1 LPGENLLCWW
11 TFESLDAGAFPDR
24 SGRGHVAQMRGDV
37 RQFTV
42 DGRIVLQFCG
52 AQASV
57 QCPNTPDLDVR
68 DALTIV
74 AWVEYLPPERPDA
87 EYAQAV
93 GKGYAWTLSVTPETH
108 RPFFECQGLQ
118 VPATAPFSRVIGQM
132 ALNHGRWHQI
142 AAVYDS
148 RTLAVHLDGRLDGTQ
163 EASGLLLVDA
173 RGVALG
179 WSEAYETSWR
189 GLMREVRIYDR
200 AFSHEEVAELYDA
213 TK

>member
-1 LPGENLLCWW
+1 
-11 TFESLDAGAFPDR
+11 
-24 SGRGHVAQMRGDV
+24 MRGDV